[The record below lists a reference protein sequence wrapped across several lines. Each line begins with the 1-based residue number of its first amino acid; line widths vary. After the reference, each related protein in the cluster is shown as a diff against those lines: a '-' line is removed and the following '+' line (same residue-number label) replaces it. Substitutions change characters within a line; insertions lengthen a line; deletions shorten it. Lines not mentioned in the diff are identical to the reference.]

1 MQVRGIDLA
10 LNDTGNGRPFFWG
23 HGLLGGVAQE
33 DIAALLDWEA
43 LAGVTRLV
51 RYDARGHGSSEAT
64 VDAAD
69 YRWPELAQDLLAL
82 ADACGAARAVF
93 GGLSMG
99 CATALHAAVAAPDRM
114 EALVLMAPPT
124 AWRTRP
130 RQARVYRMLA
140 AVIARVGL
148 GPFRFAASLGRLAPG
163 PDYLATLQNS
173 VVESLRRADPRA
185 VVAALRG
192 AAQSDLPSV
201 EALRSIHAPALVLAW
216 RGDPAHP
223 ISTARYLAQLLPKAD
238 LRIAESLDEIRAWS
252 PSIRD
257 FLEGLSPPRAAAGSA
272 PRA

>member
-10 LNDTGNGRPFFWG
+10 LTDAGHGRPFFWG
-23 HGLLGGVAQE
+23 HGLLGSVAQE
-33 DIAALLDWEA
+33 DVAALLDWDAIAEA
-43 LAGVTRLV
+43 ARLM

-64 VDAAD
+64 LDPAA
-69 YRWPELAQDLLAL
+69 YCWSELAQDLLAL
-82 ADACGAARAVF
+82 ADACGAERAVF

-99 CATALHAAVAAPDRM
+99 CATTLHAALAAPGRM

-124 AWRTRP
+124 AWRSRP
-130 RQARVYRMLA
+130 RQARIYRVLA

-148 GPFRFAASLGRLAPG
+148 GPFRFAASLGRFAPG

-173 VVESLRRADPRA
+173 VVESLRRADARA

-192 AAQSDLPSV
+192 AAQSDLPSP
-201 EALRSIHAPALVLAW
+201 EALRSVDAPALVLAW

-238 LRIAESLDEIRAWS
+238 LRLAESLDEIRAWS
-252 PSIRD
+252 PLIRD
-257 FLEGLSPPRAAAGSA
+257 FLEGLSPPGAAAGSA
-272 PRA
+272 PHA